1 MITYMG
7 DLPDDQKTG
16 SLAKEKQEIS
26 SGGLEAPALKEVG
39 KEGELP
45 PEVTGAGVQMH
56 PTNVP
61 LPQPVQ
67 QLGVKQVGTTA
78 VQQPASVTLPLSDDQ
93 IAKGLHQSITSSW
106 RWLAE
111 WCMRKLKQIKK
122 IIKK

>member
-1 MITYMG
+1 MNT
-7 DLPDDQKTG
+7 LPDDQKSG
-16 SLAKEKQEIS
+16 SLAKEKQEAVL
-26 SGGLEAPALKEVG
+26 GGLENPSLKEVG
-39 KEGELP
+39 KEGDLP
-45 PEVTGAGVQMH
+45 PEVTGAGVRMH

-67 QLGVKQVGTTA
+67 QLGVKQVGMTT
-78 VQQPASVTLPLSDDQ
+78 VQQPAAVSLPLSDDQ